1 MRRGPDRRDPFAIS
15 PSGQRREAVGRLDPG
30 DVVNALNPSRS
41 DTDFATPSATFAEPR
56 LALNLRADDRAKR
69 CGLGRHLQ
77 RYLYMSSGVFVSVVC
92 PTSTR

>member
-41 DTDFATPSATFAEPR
+41 DTDFARRRRR
-56 LALNLRADDRAKR
+56 LRSRAWRQTCALKIAPK
-69 CGLGRHLQ
+69 